1 MGAFFMALPESIG
14 QYQVEAQVGIGGMAT
29 VFKAHHARLGRDVAI
44 KVMHPNF
51 LQDPNFRARFERE
64 ARIVARLEHPNIVPV
79 YDFADYDGK
88 PYLVM
93 KYIEGDTLKE
103 YARDNALMMSD
114 KVTLLEKVAGAL
126 SYAHKQGILHRDIKP
141 SNILIDGNGTP
152 YLTDFGL
159 ARIAQSG
166 ESTMSADMML
176 GTPHYISPEQ
186 AQGKIDL
193 DARTDVYSLGIIMY
207 ELLAGRVPFKGDSTY
222 AIVHD
227 HIYTPPPLPSE
238 FNDAITPPV
247 EAVLLKALAKNPQ
260 DRYDTP
266 DAMVADLKRALRG
279 ETIPAANV
287 RPRANVESSL
297 AATPPAEKRK
307 PSDDTPPRKRV
318 QVVMPPSAPSPPPLD
333 PIPSPFAPDF
343 PQKVSQWA
351 ERAGQKAGELGE
363 RFGDNAG
370 QLGQRWGDRAGQ
382 WGESVGKK
390 IQEIAAEIDP
400 SKIPDSMLS
409 PEERI
414 RKQVEKRIEERNG
427 LFTHFT
433 AYVMV
438 NLMMWGIWLFSGGGF
453 PWPMFVTGG
462 WGIGMVAHY
471 MDYRSK
477 YGVGRIRREEMV
489 QREIERERERLYGSS
504 QAKAKNDMF
513 YEDDLPAGHVRLT
526 GDGEFTDSY
535 IEELRDDD
543 DDYATSGR
551 R

>member
-1 MGAFFMALPESIG
+1 MALPESIG

-29 VFKAHHARLGRDVAI
+29 VFKAHHDRLARDVAI

-79 YDFADYDGK
+79 YDFADYDGQ

-103 YARDNALMMSD
+103 YARDNALTVND
-114 KVTLLEKVAGAL
+114 KVALLEKVANAL
-126 SYAHKQGILHRDIKP
+126 TYAHAQGILHRDIKP
-141 SNILIDGNGTP
+141 SNILIDERGTP

-159 ARIAQSG
+159 ARIVQSG

-193 DARTDVYSLGIIMY
+193 DARTDVYSLGIIVY
-207 ELLAGRVPFKGDSTY
+207 ELLAGRVPFRGDSTY

-227 HIYTPPPLPSE
+227 HIYTPPPAPSE
-238 FNDAITPPV
+238 FNDSITPQV
-247 EAVLLKALAKNPQ
+247 ERVLLKALAKNPQ

-266 DAMVADLKRALRG
+266 DAMVSDLKRALRG
-279 ETIPAANV
+279 EQVANV
-287 RPRANVESSL
+287 RPRAE
-297 AATPPAEKRK
+297 APTTPQSK
-307 PSDDTPPRKRV
+307 STDDTPKRKRV
-318 QVVMPPSAPSPPPLD
+318 DVISPPIVPSPPKPLD
-333 PIPSPFAPDF
+333 PIPSPLSPDF
-343 PQKVSQWA
+343 PEKVSQWA
-351 ERAGQKAGELGE
+351 ERFGQKAGEFGE

-370 QLGQRWGDRAGQ
+370 KMGERWGDRAGQ
-382 WGESVGKK
+382 WGESVGKR
-390 IQEIAAEIDP
+390 IQEIAAEAESSFSGKP
-400 SKIPDSMLS
+400 IPDALLS

-427 LFTHFT
+427 LLTHFA

-438 NLMMWGIWLFSGGGF
+438 NLMMWGIYLFSGGGF
-453 PWPMFVTGG
+453 PWPMFVTLG
-462 WGIGMVAHY
+462 WGIGMFAHY
-471 MDYRSK
+471 MDYRTK
-477 YGVGRIRREEMV
+477 YGAGRVRREEMI
-489 QREIERERERLYGSS
+489 QREIELERERLYGAS

-513 YEDDLPAGHVRLT
+513 YDESSYDDADLPAGRVRLT
-526 GDGEFTDSY
+526 EDGEFTDSY
-535 IEELRDDD
+535 IEDLRDDD
-543 DDYATSGR
+543 DDYAATGR